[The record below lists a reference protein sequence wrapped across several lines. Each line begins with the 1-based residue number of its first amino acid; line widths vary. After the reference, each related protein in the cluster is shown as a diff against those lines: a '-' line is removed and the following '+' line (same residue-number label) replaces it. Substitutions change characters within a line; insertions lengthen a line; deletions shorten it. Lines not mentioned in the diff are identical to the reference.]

1 MSGNFC
7 FFTFAS
13 SGTNKKHGIKLVIK
27 VKVTLVQDS
36 SFSRL
41 NGLVGWILAPFQFIN
56 LHVSQ
61 QIAFIYHYVGRTKC
75 GLGLKVGKA
84 IPFLIPDHHV
94 CHPATTIRK
103 AMFGSYPYISIHG
116 NGEIYHAQN
125 GDPSASSANL
135 IFRIQTPRPYG
146 PYPFP
151 ISDETGK
158 RSRSMPDADEDH
170 LAAYCIEALKNAG
183 VAKVWG
189 ITISGM
195 WIFYQ
200 QIWRCA
206 IFRQPLFGEWD
217 LEGLPPHVWL
227 KSDFWFGKYCNLPRY
242 PLGRAGAGSKEV
254 ISPGKKKC
262 DKHR

>member
-75 GLGLKVGKA
+75 GLGFKVGKA

-151 ISDETGK
+151 ISDETLG
-158 RSRSMPDADEDH
+158 
-170 LAAYCIEALKNAG
+170 NA
-183 VAKVWG
+183 
-189 ITISGM
+189 
-195 WIFYQ
+195 
-200 QIWRCA
+200 
-206 IFRQPLFGEWD
+206 
-217 LEGLPPHVWL
+217 
-227 KSDFWFGKYCNLPRY
+227 
-242 PLGRAGAGSKEV
+242 AGACLMLMKITWQPIASR
-254 ISPGKKKC
+254 
-262 DKHR
+262 H